1 MSIQCGNVSP
11 LALNSCPMPIR
22 IELKLPKNSIC
33 SPTYMFAD
41 SRPLPSR
48 YLHRVPHIKHNNII
62 YPVDGRKQRNVCVI
76 MCCHP
81 RAAPSHIC
89 ANVSSS
95 SRPPERLFV
104 FREWRLAETPRTTM
118 RSIYRRIVNMLNA
131 KICTST
137 CLGGRTTISISVV
150 VVLSAAKI
158 V

>member
-81 RAAPSHIC
+81 RARPLPYMCQRVVIVAPTRASLC
-89 ANVSSS
+89 VPGMA
-95 SRPPERLFV
+95 
-104 FREWRLAETPRTTM
+104 PRGDTK
-118 RSIYRRIVNMLNA
+118 NNNA
-131 KICTST
+131 QH
-137 CLGGRTTISISVV
+137 
-150 VVLSAAKI
+150 LSPHCQHAKC
-158 V
+158 